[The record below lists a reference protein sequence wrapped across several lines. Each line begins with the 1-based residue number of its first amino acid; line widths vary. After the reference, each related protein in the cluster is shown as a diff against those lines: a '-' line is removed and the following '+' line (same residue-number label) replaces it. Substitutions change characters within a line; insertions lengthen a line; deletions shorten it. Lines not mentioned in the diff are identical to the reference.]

1 MTGNRRNTFQPAAP
15 AKGVATRKGDCP
27 MKYSLLVLTLLLSAA
42 LVMGND
48 GTVPATYVSHEKVAA
63 ALAGGRGGLATGPD
77 YIVIG
82 LHRTA
87 SGAAELHEKQ
97 TDVYYVVDGEATFVT
112 GGELIGNK
120 VISPSQRQGSGI
132 QGGEVHH
139 LTKGDVIVIPAGVP
153 HWFKDV
159 PHSIS
164 YLLVKV
170 VKP

>member
-1 MTGNRRNTFQPAAP
+1 
-15 AKGVATRKGDCP
+15 
-27 MKYSLLVLTLLLSAA
+27 MKLSFLVLASMMSAA
-42 LVMGND
+42 LLMGVD
-48 GTVPATYVSHEKVAA
+48 KAPSATYISHEKVAA
-63 ALAGGRGGLATGPD
+63 ALAGGPGALVTAPE

-82 LHRTA
+82 LHRAA

-97 TDVYYVVDGEATFVT
+97 TDVYYVTDGEATFVT
-112 GGELIGNK
+112 GGALIGDK
-120 VISPSQRQGSGI
+120 VVSPGQRQGTGI

-159 PHSIS
+159 PHSVS